1 MTKISIHGILGK
13 KFGKSFFIKIN
24 TAASAIKA
32 IDANKEGFIQEI
44 KKLSEKGFNYFVVID
59 GQFAENENEFI
70 ENKKI
75 KTIDIVPSICGSGGA
90 VVSWATSTAVA
101 DFTIGQA
108 VSAFLINAA
117 ISAAISI
124 GISFI
129 MNALQKQTEPPRTA
143 GAVAVGGVTS
153 MLEAQGKSY
162 VFNNMQNIASQ
173 GSALPI
179 GYGRFKVASYLIEA
193 NIKNYGSNESLNSQ
207 FSTTNL
213 SIATDLL
220 N

>member
-13 KFGKSFFIKIN
+13 KFGKSFNLKIN
-24 TAASAIKA
+24 TAASAVKA

-59 GQFAENENEFI
+59 GQFAEHENDFVERK
-70 ENKKI
+70 EI

-90 VVSWATSTAVA
+90 IVSWATSTAVA

-129 MNALQKQTEPPRTA
+129 MNALQKQTEPPQA
-143 GAVAVGGVTS
+143 AAAVAVGGVTS
-153 MLEAQGKSY
+153 MLEAQGRSY
-162 VFNNMQNIASQ
+162 VFNNMQNVASQ
-173 GSALPI
+173 GAVLPV
-179 GYGRFKVASYLIEA
+179 GYGRFKVASYLLEA
-193 NIKNYGSNESLNSQ
+193 NIKNYASNESTDLQ
-207 FSTTNL
+207 FSSTNL